1 MGIRPGSGNVFEDSP
16 ELIWTLIASMFIGNA
31 ILLILN
37 FPLVKG
43 FVQILRIPNWFLM
56 PIILVISYIGVY
68 SVNNSSLDITVMT
81 LFGLIGY
88 FMRKMGV
95 PLAPIL
101 MGLILGDD
109 LEQNF
114 RRTLLA
120 NDGSYFAF
128 INNPLDIALV
138 IGVVVVLFL
147 PQIVERV
154 RGKTF
159 RDEFA
164 DTTAEV

>member
-1 MGIRPGSGNVFEDSP
+1 MI
-16 ELIWTLIASMFIGNA
+16 
-31 ILLILN
+31 
-37 FPLVKG
+37 
-43 FVQILRIPNWFLM
+43 
-56 PIILVISYIGVY
+56 
-68 SVNNSSLDITVMT
+68 
-81 LFGLIGY
+81 
-88 FMRKMGV
+88 GV

-120 NDGSYFAF
+120 NDGSYLAF
-128 INNPLDIALV
+128 LNSPLDIALV

-147 PQIVERV
+147 PQIVERI

-164 DTTAEV
+164 DTTSEV

>member
-1 MGIRPGSGNVFEDSP
+1 MQADDVGIGEERPPAVGDSRS
-16 ELIWTLIASMFIGNA
+16 ICFGTCSS
-31 ILLILN
+31 
-37 FPLVKG
+37 
-43 FVQILRIPNWFLM
+43 IPG
-56 PIILVISYIGVY
+56 PPPADIHAE
-68 SVNNSSLDITVMT
+68 SVRVRGHRPPNPAVSAN
-81 LFGLIGY
+81 
-88 FMRKMGV
+88 
-95 PLAPIL
+95 LAPIL

-120 NDGSYFAF
+120 NDGDYLAF
-128 INNPLDIALV
+128 LGGPLNIALA

-147 PQIVERV
+147 PQIVERI

>member
-1 MGIRPGSGNVFEDSP
+1 
-16 ELIWTLIASMFIGNA
+16 
-31 ILLILN
+31 
-37 FPLVKG
+37 
-43 FVQILRIPNWFLM
+43 
-56 PIILVISYIGVY
+56 
-68 SVNNSSLDITVMT
+68 MT
-81 LFGLIGY
+81 LFGVIGY

-120 NDGSYFAF
+120 NDGNYGAF
-128 INNPLDIALV
+128 FDGPLNIALA

-147 PQIVERV
+147 PQIIERI

-159 RDEFA
+159 RDDFA